1 MTHTS
6 RNACKEVILRTV
18 SDSRLKLKIFG
29 PRKNEARETEKEKRQ
44 RERGDSPLAF
54 VEVHEGIAAG
64 YRNLVVF
71 AGRFRAI
78 TPPLEW

>member
-1 MTHTS
+1 MYDGPGD
-6 RNACKEVILRTV
+6 V
-18 SDSRLKLKIFG
+18 SQRLKMDT
-29 PRKNEARETEKEKRQ
+29 NTTDA
-44 RERGDSPLAF
+44 LAF

-71 AGRFRAI
+71 AGRVRAI